1 MALVVCSFNEK
12 VNELLC
18 ENLGLS
24 LLLYVPFER
33 EFRVILLLEP
43 AVLSMELKEDVGLL
57 SIMLGF
63 VIVIVGLG

>member
-1 MALVVCSFNEK
+1 MALVVCSLNEK
-12 VNELLC
+12 VNELLR

-43 AVLSMELKEDVGLL
+43 AVLSMELKKDVGLL
-57 SIMLGF
+57 SVMLGF